1 MHQSWLWIFP
11 PENPKQAQRG
21 VASFIAV
28 GGLGGAVRGRGAKS
42 PTKWQEIAFLKTF
55 LCISKINF
63 PLKSGNSLNTIMS
76 DAQTI
81 NKVIENLLNKD
92 QTKFEKKD
100 LIAYRQLWINF
111 LWALMTEEQLC
122 FLWCWVNISS
132 CHVPFPCKLCQ
143 LGDVRKQEHIY
154 HVWLIITTTH
164 FAV

>member
-1 MHQSWLWIFP
+1 MIVNFSPWKSETSAARSSKFYSSWGF
-11 PENPKQAQRG
+11 R
-21 VASFIAV
+21 
-28 GGLGGAVRGRGAKS
+28 GAVRGRGAKS